1 MCQASRDVI
10 ERENHLEI
18 FKNLTQVLGEVTS
31 NMQKTTEEYES
42 LIREQRQYSEEA
54 RESHQQLKGDIQAVR
69 EKAVATMGALD
80 DKFHTFM
87 DLSISNLITALA
99 ESQSSEID
107 RIHGKMQEFSQNLIM
122 ESSQLA
128 RYFTG
133 ELQQY
138 HDLARISIQSNH
150 QAQVDSYTILAGYMD
165 ATQDTINQTSYIA
178 DRSLSKFDT
187 IAQRLDI
194 FETQTEHIA
203 EGFALLSAIPAL
215 VKLLVRGFLATVGT
229 LFIFVVLHKLNTKLA
244 AYAAGAC
251 SSAFLLHTCGVFNW
265 LGDLPSRITK
275 VHNQSPLATAAD
287 MSSWQEGAGI
297 ILILWF
303 AAYPVCR
310 INAYLGNLI
319 ATTLKQVLSPI
330 WVHQY
335 SNENG
340 VGFLPSIEVPTAYPR
355 RNDRR
360 CYGNDVGYRNYPNY
374 AKGTSSPCE
383 I

>member
-18 FKNLTQVLGEVTS
+18 FKNLTQVLGGVTS

-54 RESHQQLKGDIQAVR
+54 RESHQQLKEDILAVR
-69 EKAVATMGALD
+69 EKAVATVGALD

-87 DLSISNLITALA
+87 KLSISNLITALA

-107 RIHGKMQEFSQNLIM
+107 RIHGKMQDFSQNLM
-122 ESSQLA
+122 LESSQLA
-128 RYFTG
+128 KYFTG
-133 ELQQY
+133 KLQQY

-150 QAQVDSYTILAGYMD
+150 QAQVDSYTILAGYMGV
-165 ATQDTINQTSYIA
+165 TQDTINRTNYVA
-178 DRSLSKFDT
+178 DRSLSKVDS

-203 EGFALLSAIPAL
+203 EGFAFLSAIPAL

-229 LFIFVVLHKLNTKLA
+229 LSIFVILYKLNTRLA
-244 AYAAGAC
+244 AYTTGAC
-251 SSAFLLHTCGVFNW
+251 SSAFLLHTCGVFDW

-275 VHNQSPLATAAD
+275 VHNQSLPTTVAD
-287 MSSWQEGAGI
+287 MSSWQKGTGI
-297 ILILWF
+297 VLVLWL

-310 INAYLGNLI
+310 INAYLGTLI
-319 ATTLKQVLSPI
+319 TMTLKRLLSPI

-335 SNENG
+335 SNEDG
-340 VGFLPSIEVPTAYPR
+340 VGFLPSIEVPAAYPR
-355 RNDRR
+355 RNDNRY
-360 CYGNDVGYRNYPNY
+360 YGNDVGYRNYPDY
-374 AKGTSSPCE
+374 AKASPPCE
-383 I
+383 M